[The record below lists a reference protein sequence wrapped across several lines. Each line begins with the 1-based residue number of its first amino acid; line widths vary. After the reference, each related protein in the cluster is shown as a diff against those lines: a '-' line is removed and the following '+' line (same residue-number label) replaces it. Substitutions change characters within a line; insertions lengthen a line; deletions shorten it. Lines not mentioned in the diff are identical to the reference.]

1 MKENSLN
8 SVKSFKVFKD
18 DKRNVIENNQPT
30 SDENS
35 LVEESAGESTLN
47 ESSINIIEETKPNLE
62 QNRFEC
68 RGCGYIYDPSEG
80 IKKLN
85 IEKNTPFELL
95 DINTFRCPVCRV
107 SKDLYKDIGPK
118 SKPSGFEENLV
129 YGFGF
134 NSLPPGQK
142 NILIFGGLAFA
153 AACFLSLYSL
163 H

>member
-1 MKENSLN
+1 M
-8 SVKSFKVFKD
+8 
-18 DKRNVIENNQPT
+18 IEDIQSS
-30 SDENS
+30 SDENR
-35 LVEESAGESTLN
+35 
-47 ESSINIIEETKPNLE
+47 IIENLENGSLSPKKTELENDTISNLE

-80 IKKLN
+80 IKKLS
-85 IEKNTPFELL
+85 IAKNTPFDLI
-95 DINTFRCPVCRV
+95 DGSTFRCPVCRV
-107 SKDLYKDIGPK
+107 GKDLYKDIGPK

>member
-1 MKENSLN
+1 MSENIQPPSKDNQIIDDLAKGLN
-8 SVKSFKVFKD
+8 SEEFPEFKD
-18 DKRNVIENNQPT
+18 KDLISN
-30 SDENS
+30 
-35 LVEESAGESTLN
+35 LN
-47 ESSINIIEETKPNLE
+47 

-68 RGCGYIYDPSEG
+68 RSCGYIYDPKEG
-80 IKKLN
+80 NKKLN
-85 IEKNTPFELL
+85 ISPNTPFSEI
-95 DINTFRCPVCRV
+95 DGKTFACPVCRAG
-107 SKDLYKDIGPK
+107 KNLYKDIGPRE
-118 SKPSGFEENLV
+118 KPSGFEENLT

>member
-1 MKENSLN
+1 VSEDINPTSNKEN
-8 SVKSFKVFKD
+8 
-18 DKRNVIENNQPT
+18 
-30 SDENS
+30 
-35 LVEESAGESTLN
+35 LVGDNEN
-47 ESSINIIEETKPNLE
+47 ESSSQIPLGVETNEVIPNLE

-68 RGCGYIYDPSEG
+68 RSCGYIYDPSEG
-80 IKKLN
+80 NKKLS
-85 IEKNTPFELL
+85 IAQNTSFELL
-95 DINTFRCPVCRV
+95 DINTFRCPVCRAGKV
-107 SKDLYKDIGPK
+107 FFEDIGPK

-134 NSLPPGQK
+134 NSLPAGQK

>member
-1 MKENSLN
+1 VSENIQPASEENKKIAENLEKEKLSGD
-8 SVKSFKVFKD
+8 S
-18 DKRNVIENNQPT
+18 
-30 SDENS
+30 
-35 LVEESAGESTLN
+35 
-47 ESSINIIEETKPNLE
+47 SSIKVEPSLNLE

-68 RGCGYIYDPSEG
+68 RSCGYIYDPSEG
-80 IKKLN
+80 NKKLN
-85 IEKNTPFELL
+85 IPKNTPFSEL
-95 DINTFRCPVCRV
+95 DGNTFACPVCRAG
-107 SKDLYKDIGPK
+107 KNFYKDIGPK

-153 AACFLSLYSL
+153 AAMFLSLYSL

>member
-1 MKENSLN
+1 MSENIQSSSEDN
-8 SVKSFKVFKD
+8 QI
-18 DKRNVIENNQPT
+18 IENLAKEAIP
-30 SDENS
+30 E
-35 LVEESAGESTLN
+35 
-47 ESSINIIEETKPNLE
+47 IIPKTHEKELTPNLE

-68 RGCGYIYDPSEG
+68 RSCGYIYDPMEG
-80 IKKLN
+80 NKKLN
-85 IEKNTPFELL
+85 IPQNTPFSAI
-95 DINTFRCPVCRV
+95 DGNTFACPVCRAG
-107 SKDLYKDIGPK
+107 KNLYKDIGPRE
-118 SKPSGFEENLV
+118 KPSGFEENLT

>member
-1 MKENSLN
+1 MSENIQPNSEDNKIVEDLAKEGFSEQLLIH
-8 SVKSFKVFKD
+8 KD
-18 DKRNVIENNQPT
+18 KKLT
-30 SDENS
+30 S
-35 LVEESAGESTLN
+35 
-47 ESSINIIEETKPNLE
+47 NLE

-68 RGCGYIYDPSEG
+68 RSCGYIYDPLEG
-80 IKKLN
+80 NKKLN
-85 IEKNTPFELL
+85 IPKNTPFSEVNG
-95 DINTFRCPVCRV
+95 NTFACPVCRAG
-107 SKDLYKDIGPK
+107 KNLYKDIGPRE
-118 SKPSGFEENLV
+118 KPSGFEENLT

>member
-1 MKENSLN
+1 MSENIQPASEENKIVEDFEKEKLSEI
-8 SVKSFKVFKD
+8 ST
-18 DKRNVIENNQPT
+18 RANVEQPT
-30 SDENS
+30 
-35 LVEESAGESTLN
+35 L
-47 ESSINIIEETKPNLE
+47 NLE

-68 RGCGYIYDPSEG
+68 RSCGYIYDPREG
-80 IKKLN
+80 NKKLN
-85 IEKNTPFELL
+85 IPPNTPFSEI
-95 DINTFRCPVCRV
+95 DGNTFACPVCRAG
-107 SKDLYKDIGPK
+107 KNYYKDIGARE
-118 SKPSGFEENLV
+118 KPSGFEENLT

>member
-1 MKENSLN
+1 MSENIQPASEENKIVENIKSEKLSNN
-8 SVKSFKVFKD
+8 S
-18 DKRNVIENNQPT
+18 
-30 SDENS
+30 SDEMTKT
-35 LVEESAGESTLN
+35 ST
-47 ESSINIIEETKPNLE
+47 PNLE

-68 RGCGYIYDPSEG
+68 RSCGYIYDPSEG
-80 IKKLN
+80 NKKLN
-85 IEKNTPFELL
+85 IPQNTPFSEL
-95 DINTFRCPVCRV
+95 DGNTFACPVCRAG
-107 SKDLYKDIGPK
+107 KNFYKDIGPK
-118 SKPSGFEENLV
+118 SKPSGFEENLS

>member
-1 MKENSLN
+1 MS
-8 SVKSFKVFKD
+8 
-18 DKRNVIENNQPT
+18 ENNQP
-30 SDENS
+30 SFDENS
-35 LVEESAGESTLN
+35 IVDKPKENNTLN
-47 ESSINIIEETKPNLE
+47 DNTINIEDSLPNLE

-85 IEKNTPFELL
+85 IAKDTPFDLL

-107 SKDLYKDIGPK
+107 GKDLYKDIGPR

>member
-1 MKENSLN
+1 MSENIQPSSEDNPIVKNLAKEEFPENLSQSKNKELN
-8 SVKSFKVFKD
+8 
-18 DKRNVIENNQPT
+18 T
-30 SDENS
+30 
-35 LVEESAGESTLN
+35 
-47 ESSINIIEETKPNLE
+47 NLE

-68 RGCGYIYDPSEG
+68 RSCGYIYDPTEG
-80 IKKLN
+80 NKKLS
-85 IEKNTPFELL
+85 IPQNTPFSLI
-95 DINTFRCPVCRV
+95 DGNTFACPVCRAG
-107 SKDLYKDIGPK
+107 KNLYKDIGPRE
-118 SKPSGFEENLV
+118 KPSGFEENLT

>member
-1 MKENSLN
+1 MTENIQPS
-8 SVKSFKVFKD
+8 S
-18 DKRNVIENNQPT
+18 ENNQT
-30 SDENS
+30 
-35 LVEESAGESTLN
+35 VEDLATKEFPEKLSESKDKELGS
-47 ESSINIIEETKPNLE
+47 NLE

-68 RGCGYIYDPSEG
+68 RSCGYIYDPTEG
-80 IKKLN
+80 NKKLN
-85 IEKNTPFELL
+85 IPKNTPFSEI
-95 DINTFRCPVCRV
+95 DGNTFACPVCRAG
-107 SKDLYKDIGPK
+107 KNLYKDIGPRE
-118 SKPSGFEENLV
+118 KPSGFEENLT

>member
-1 MKENSLN
+1 MSENIQPPSKDNQIIDDFAKDLISEDLPKIKDKELITN
-8 SVKSFKVFKD
+8 
-18 DKRNVIENNQPT
+18 
-30 SDENS
+30 
-35 LVEESAGESTLN
+35 LV
-47 ESSINIIEETKPNLE
+47 

-68 RGCGYIYDPSEG
+68 RSCGYIYDPREG

-85 IEKNTPFELL
+85 IPPNTPFSEI
-95 DINTFRCPVCRV
+95 DGNTFACPVCRAG
-107 SKDLYKDIGPK
+107 KNLYKDIGPRE
-118 SKPSGFEENLV
+118 KPSGFEENLT

>member
-1 MKENSLN
+1 MTENIQPS
-8 SVKSFKVFKD
+8 S
-18 DKRNVIENNQPT
+18 ENNQT
-30 SDENS
+30 
-35 LVEESAGESTLN
+35 VEDLA
-47 ESSINIIEETKPNLE
+47 TKEFPEKLLEFKDKELISNLD

-68 RGCGYIYDPSEG
+68 RSCGYIYDPTEG
-80 IKKLN
+80 NKKLN
-85 IEKNTPFELL
+85 IPKNTSFAEI
-95 DINTFRCPVCRV
+95 DGNTFACPVCRAG
-107 SKDLYKDIGPK
+107 KNLYKDIGPRE
-118 SKPSGFEENLV
+118 KPSGFEENLT

>member
-1 MKENSLN
+1 MSENIQPSSEDNQIVKDLANGENSEITPK
-8 SVKSFKVFKD
+8 VKD
-18 DKRNVIENNQPT
+18 IDLIT
-30 SDENS
+30 
-35 LVEESAGESTLN
+35 
-47 ESSINIIEETKPNLE
+47 NLE

-68 RGCGYIYDPSEG
+68 RSCGYIYDPKEG
-80 IKKLN
+80 NKKLN
-85 IEKNTPFELL
+85 IPSNTPFSAI
-95 DINTFRCPVCRV
+95 DGNTFACPVCRAG
-107 SKDLYKDIGPK
+107 KNLYKDIGPRE
-118 SKPSGFEENLV
+118 KPSGFEENLT

>member
-1 MKENSLN
+1 VSENIQPPSEENKIVENFEKENL
-8 SVKSFKVFKD
+8 SVKSTGDNVESPSIKV
-18 DKRNVIENNQPT
+18 
-30 SDENS
+30 
-35 LVEESAGESTLN
+35 
-47 ESSINIIEETKPNLE
+47 E

-68 RGCGYIYDPSEG
+68 RSCGYIYDPSEG
-80 IKKLN
+80 NKKLN
-85 IEKNTPFELL
+85 ISKNTPFLAL
-95 DINTFRCPVCRV
+95 DGETFACPVCRAG
-107 SKDLYKDIGPK
+107 KNFYKDIGPK
-118 SKPSGFEENLV
+118 SKPSGFEENLT

>member
-1 MKENSLN
+1 MSENIQPASEENKIVENFEKEKLSENSSGVNFELT
-8 SVKSFKVFKD
+8 
-18 DKRNVIENNQPT
+18 P
-30 SDENS
+30 
-35 LVEESAGESTLN
+35 
-47 ESSINIIEETKPNLE
+47 INLD

-68 RGCGYIYDPSEG
+68 RSCGYIYDPSEG
-80 IKKLN
+80 NKKLD
-85 IEKNTPFELL
+85 IPKNTPFSEL
-95 DINTFRCPVCRV
+95 DANTFACPVCRAG
-107 SKDLYKDIGPK
+107 KNFYKDIGPK
-118 SKPSGFEENLV
+118 SKPSGFEENLT

>member
-1 MKENSLN
+1 MSEDIKSTSNSDNLSDYNENENSSQTPLG
-8 SVKSFKVFKD
+8 
-18 DKRNVIENNQPT
+18 I
-30 SDENS
+30 
-35 LVEESAGESTLN
+35 
-47 ESSINIIEETKPNLE
+47 ETKDVTTNLE

-68 RGCGYIYDPSEG
+68 RSCGYIYDPSEG
-80 IKKLN
+80 NKKLS
-85 IEKNTPFELL
+85 IAQNTSFQLL
-95 DINTFRCPVCRV
+95 DINTFRCPVCRAGKV
-107 SKDLYKDIGPK
+107 FFEDIGPK

-134 NSLPPGQK
+134 NSLPAGQK

>member
-1 MKENSLN
+1 MSEEIQPTPEENKIDGNFENDKLSENS
-8 SVKSFKVFKD
+8 SGVEVKS
-18 DKRNVIENNQPT
+18 
-30 SDENS
+30 S
-35 LVEESAGESTLN
+35 ES
-47 ESSINIIEETKPNLE
+47 NLE

-68 RGCGYIYDPSEG
+68 ISCGYIYDPSEG
-80 IKKLN
+80 NKKLK
-85 IEKNTPFELL
+85 IAKNTPFSEL
-95 DINTFRCPVCRV
+95 DGKTFVCPVCRAG
-107 SKDLYKDIGPK
+107 KNFYKDIGPK
-118 SKPSGFEENLV
+118 SKPSGFEENLT

>member
-1 MKENSLN
+1 MSENIQPSSEENQIVEDLPKE
-8 SVKSFKVFKD
+8 
-18 DKRNVIENNQPT
+18 VIT
-30 SDENS
+30 
-35 LVEESAGESTLN
+35 
-47 ESSINIIEETKPNLE
+47 EETPKFSNKEPVTNLE

-68 RGCGYIYDPSEG
+68 RSCGYIYDPSEG
-80 IKKLN
+80 NKKLN
-85 IEKNTPFELL
+85 IPPNTPFSEV
-95 DINTFRCPVCRV
+95 DGNTFACPVCRAG
-107 SKDLYKDIGPK
+107 KNLYKDIGPRT
-118 SKPSGFEENLV
+118 KPSGFEENLT

>member
-1 MKENSLN
+1 MSENIQPPSEDNQTFVDLGKE
-8 SVKSFKVFKD
+8 KSSEKAPGLKD
-18 DKRNVIENNQPT
+18 KGLIT
-30 SDENS
+30 
-35 LVEESAGESTLN
+35 
-47 ESSINIIEETKPNLE
+47 NLE

-68 RGCGYIYDPSEG
+68 RSCGYIYDPIEG
-80 IKKLN
+80 NKKLN
-85 IEKNTPFELL
+85 IPKNTPFLVI
-95 DINTFRCPVCRV
+95 DGNTFACPVCRAG
-107 SKDLYKDIGPK
+107 KNLYKDIGPRE
-118 SKPSGFEENLV
+118 KPSGFEENLV

>member
-1 MKENSLN
+1 MSEDIKPPTNDENLVGNKENRN
-8 SVKSFKVFKD
+8 SSQVPLG
-18 DKRNVIENNQPT
+18 IESKEADT
-30 SDENS
+30 
-35 LVEESAGESTLN
+35 
-47 ESSINIIEETKPNLE
+47 NLE

-68 RGCGYIYDPSEG
+68 RSCGYIYDPSEG
-80 IKKLN
+80 NKKLS
-85 IEKNTPFELL
+85 IAQNTSFDLL
-95 DINTFRCPVCRV
+95 DVNTFRCPVCRAGKV
-107 SKDLYKDIGPK
+107 FFEDIGPK

-134 NSLPPGQK
+134 NSLPAGQK

>member
-1 MKENSLN
+1 MSENIQPSSEDNQIVEDLAKEQLSEKLSLI
-8 SVKSFKVFKD
+8 KD
-18 DKRNVIENNQPT
+18 KELIT
-30 SDENS
+30 
-35 LVEESAGESTLN
+35 
-47 ESSINIIEETKPNLE
+47 NLK

-68 RGCGYIYDPSEG
+68 RSCGYIYDPREG
-80 IKKLN
+80 NKKLN
-85 IEKNTPFELL
+85 ILPNTPFSEI
-95 DINTFRCPVCRV
+95 DGKTFACPVCRAG
-107 SKDLYKDIGPK
+107 KNLYKDIGPRE
-118 SKPSGFEENLV
+118 KPSGFEEYLT

>member
-1 MKENSLN
+1 MSENIQPPSKDNQIFDDLAKGLN
-8 SVKSFKVFKD
+8 SEECSEIKD
-18 DKRNVIENNQPT
+18 KELI
-30 SDENS
+30 S
-35 LVEESAGESTLN
+35 
-47 ESSINIIEETKPNLE
+47 NLD

-68 RGCGYIYDPSEG
+68 RSCGYIYDPKEG
-80 IKKLN
+80 NKKLN
-85 IEKNTPFELL
+85 IPPNTPFSEI
-95 DINTFRCPVCRV
+95 DGNTFACPVCRAG
-107 SKDLYKDIGPK
+107 KNLYKDIGPRE
-118 SKPSGFEENLV
+118 KPSGFEENLT

>member
-1 MKENSLN
+1 MSENIQPSSEDKLIVEDLAKGEFSEKLPESKNKELIT
-8 SVKSFKVFKD
+8 
-18 DKRNVIENNQPT
+18 NV
-30 SDENS
+30 
-35 LVEESAGESTLN
+35 
-47 ESSINIIEETKPNLE
+47 E

-68 RGCGYIYDPSEG
+68 RSCGYIYDPAEG
-80 IKKLN
+80 NKKLK
-85 IEKNTPFELL
+85 IPPNTPFSKI
-95 DINTFRCPVCRV
+95 DGDTFACPVCRAG
-107 SKDLYKDIGPK
+107 KNLYKDIGPRE
-118 SKPSGFEENLV
+118 KPSGFEENLT

>member
-1 MKENSLN
+1 MSEN
-8 SVKSFKVFKD
+8 
-18 DKRNVIENNQPT
+18 IQPT
-30 SDENS
+30 SEENEI
-35 LVEESAGESTLN
+35 VENFEKGKLSKD
-47 ESSINIIEETKPNLE
+47 SSVFETKSSTSNLE

-68 RGCGYIYDPSEG
+68 RSCGYIYDPSEG
-80 IKKLN
+80 NKKLK
-85 IEKNTPFELL
+85 IPQNTPFSAL
-95 DINTFRCPVCRV
+95 DGNTFACPVCRAG
-107 SKDLYKDIGPK
+107 KNFYKDIGPK
-118 SKPSGFEENLV
+118 SKPSGFEENLT